1 MHPIFQLSLRFTLPL
16 LGMLPDLSFTEVKS
30 MPVGPG
36 LQILGPLASALN
48 LPLALQVIFALWHF
62 QKWAGTG

>member
-1 MHPIFQLSLRFTLPL
+1 MLPL
-16 LGMLPDLSFTEVKS
+16 LRMLPDLSFTEVKS
-30 MPVGPG
+30 MHLGPG
-36 LQILGPLASALN
+36 LQILGPLASALK